1 MTALHATLPTQMRCI
16 DITQPGGIEM
26 LKLAQ
31 RPLPTLKAGEVLL
44 QVAAAGVNRADTSQR
59 KGTYPVPAG
68 ASDILGMEVSGTGVA
83 MAADVKQWQLGDQV
97 CALVT
102 GGGYAEYCAAPADNC
117 MPIPQ
122 GISLVDA
129 AALPETFMTV
139 WSNVWDRARL
149 APGESLLIQGGSSG
163 IGVTAIQMAKALG
176 HKVYT
181 TAGSDEKCAACE
193 QLGADRAINYR
204 NSDFVAEVL
213 KLTDGRGVNVVL
225 DMVAGAYVAKEIN
238 CLAEDG
244 RLVIIAVQGGV
255 QTEVNA
261 GLVMRKRLTVTGST
275 LRVRSVPFKAAIA
288 QSLRQHVWPLLAQGQ
303 IKPVVSDVFAAKD
316 AGLAHAAMEASAHVG
331 KIILDW
337 SRP

>member
-1 MTALHATLPTQMRCI
+1 
-16 DITQPGGIEM
+16 
-26 LKLAQ
+26 
-31 RPLPTLKAGEVLL
+31 
-44 QVAAAGVNRADTSQR
+44 
-59 KGTYPVPAG
+59 
-68 ASDILGMEVSGTGVA
+68 MEVSGTVVA

-225 DMVAGAYVAKEIN
+225 DMVAGDYVQREIQ
-238 CLAEDG
+238 CLADDG
-244 RLVIIAVQGGV
+244 RLALGNLLRERQRHGRAERTGRQRLHPPGRDRRDGRHCEHGPEPEGERRQAAAWQLCVHPGIVA
-255 QTEVNA
+255 A
-261 GLVMRKRLTVTGST
+261 GTPAFATAHDPPWSHLAT
-275 LRVRSVPFKAAIA
+275 SV
-288 QSLRQHVWPLLAQGQ
+288 L
-303 IKPVVSDVFAAKD
+303 
-316 AGLAHAAMEASAHVG
+316 
-331 KIILDW
+331 
-337 SRP
+337 